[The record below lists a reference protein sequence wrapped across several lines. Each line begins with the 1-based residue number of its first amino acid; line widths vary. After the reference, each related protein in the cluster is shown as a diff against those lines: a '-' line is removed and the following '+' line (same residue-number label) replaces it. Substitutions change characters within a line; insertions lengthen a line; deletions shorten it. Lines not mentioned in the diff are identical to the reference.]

1 LTSDLQRVAQGLVEC
16 LDDVPSIVAHLR
28 QTATRL
34 RQQASWIA
42 DLAGA
47 NPYGRMAA
55 LELDAAARAC
65 DDAAH
70 RASLA
75 PPMARTWAV
84 TMVTS
89 YRGDS

>member
-1 LTSDLQRVAQGLVEC
+1 MSSDLRRIAQGLVES
-16 LDDVPSIVAHLR
+16 LDEVPSIVAHLQ

-42 DLAGA
+42 DLSGA

-65 DDAAH
+65 DEAAH
-70 RASLA
+70 RAAMA
-75 PPMARTWAV
+75 PPVARFWA
-84 TMVTS
+84 
-89 YRGDS
+89 DSV